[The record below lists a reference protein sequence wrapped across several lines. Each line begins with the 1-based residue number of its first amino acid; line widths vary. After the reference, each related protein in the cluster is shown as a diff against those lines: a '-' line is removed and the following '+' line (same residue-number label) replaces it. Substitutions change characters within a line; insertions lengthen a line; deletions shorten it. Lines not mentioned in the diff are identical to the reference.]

1 MAIFSVFMQ
10 TFSSTRVLLS
20 MTRSEQETAE
30 RRQWSLLL
38 LREDR
43 LNLRSVLCVS
53 HLIKV
58 DLIDNDAVPKM
69 RIITV
74 ITINNTQFS
83 IRVPLIVY

>member
-1 MAIFSVFMQ
+1 
-10 TFSSTRVLLS
+10 

>member
-1 MAIFSVFMQ
+1 
-10 TFSSTRVLLS
+10 

-83 IRVPLIVY
+83 IRVPLIVYLLR